1 MKLISKWKMFA
12 ATLAMGCALL
22 YGSQTAPVVASDHD
36 DGETNIKSRNL
47 SLTDLY
53 VFREDWHSGNV
64 SDEGNLVFVMNT
76 NPRSLPRQHY
86 FFNTE
91 AVYSFHVSPRG
102 TDPNS
107 AVNGADT
114 MRFDF
119 RFGPPDPTTFRQSIQ
134 MDVVRQNVSG
144 AFISQATVTDGLTT
158 TAPPLLGDPNPAPFT
173 NNFTIDGAP
182 MKLFA
187 GLREDPFF
195 FDVEAFFRVRAGA
208 AGGGPAVGFAPA
220 IDAVDFAQ
228 GYNVNAVV
236 LSVPISF
243 LQSGGTDTIFDVWES
258 VSIPDDLAARQ

>member
-1 MKLISKWKMFA
+1 
-12 ATLAMGCALL
+12 
-22 YGSQTAPVVASDHD
+22 
-36 DGETNIKSRNL
+36 
-47 SLTDLY
+47 
-53 VFREDWHSGNV
+53 
-64 SDEGNLVFVMNT
+64 
-76 NPRSLPRQHY
+76 
-86 FFNTE
+86 
-91 AVYSFHVSPRG
+91 
-102 TDPNS
+102 
-107 AVNGADT
+107 
-114 MRFDF
+114 
-119 RFGPPDPTTFRQSIQ
+119 
-134 MDVVRQNVSG
+134 
-144 AFISQATVTDGLTT
+144 
-158 TAPPLLGDPNPAPFT
+158 
-173 NNFTIDGAP
+173 

>member
-53 VFREDWHSGNV
+53 VFREDWHSGNAAD
-64 SDEGNLVFVMNT
+64 SANLVFVMNT

-91 AVYSFHVSPRG
+91 AVYSFHVSPKG
-102 TDPNS
+102 NVNDP
-107 AVNGADT
+107 ADGADRL
-114 MRFDF
+114 RFDF
-119 RFGPPDPTTFRQSIQ
+119 RFGAPNANNQQSIQ
-134 MDVVRQNVSG
+134 MDVVRLDASG

-158 TAPPLLGDPNPAPFT
+158 TAPPLLGQPNPTPVT
-173 NNFTIDGAP
+173 NSFNIDGSSIR
-182 MKLFA
+182 LFA

-208 AGGGPAVGFAPA
+208 AGAGPAVGFAPA
-220 IDAVDFAQ
+220 ADAVDFAQ
-228 GYNVNAVV
+228 GYNVNSVV
-236 LSVPISF
+236 LAVPIAF
-243 LQSGGTDTIFDVWES
+243 LQQGGTETVFDVWES
-258 VSIPDDLAARQ
+258 VSIPNDLAARQ